1 MRATEFTETSCPRT
15 KAKECSCSKVKS
27 ITESKETVIA
37 QCELEHSETVK
48 GTILFIQA
56 PGTDTLIKGQVT
68 GLTPGDHGF
77 HIHEFGDIRSQDGK
91 SAGGHYNPDGFPH
104 ALPPEKKR
112 HAGSFGNL
120 ISDPNGNVDTTFRD
134 NTFSV
139 TGQFN
144 PVLGRSVVVHA
155 KRDDGGQPTG
165 NAGARIGFGVIGI
178 SKN

>member
-1 MRATEFTETSCPRT
+1 MNKFLVVFLFLLISCQNSLPQNINAVAVIQPGNGYNVRGNVLFEQDG
-15 KAKECSCSKVKS
+15 AK
-27 ITESKETVIA
+27 VIINVNI
-37 QCELEHSETVK
+37 S
-48 GTILFIQA
+48 
-56 PGTDTLIKGQVT
+56 
-68 GLTPGDHGF
+68 GLNSNSYHGF

-91 SAGGHYNPDGFPH
+91 SAGGHFNPDGFPH

-120 ISDPNGNVDTTFRD
+120 ISDSNGNVDTTFTD
-134 NTFSV
+134 DTFSIS
-139 TGQFN
+139 GQFN
-144 PVLGRSVVVHA
+144 PALGRSIVVHA

>member
-1 MRATEFTETSCPRT
+1 MNKFFVTFLFLLISCQKSPPQNINAVAVIQPGNGYNARGNVLFEQNG
-15 KAKECSCSKVKS
+15 AEVIIKVNIS
-27 ITESKETVIA
+27 
-37 QCELEHSETVK
+37 
-48 GTILFIQA
+48 
-56 PGTDTLIKGQVT
+56 
-68 GLTPGDHGF
+68 GLNSNSYHGF

-91 SAGGHYNPDGFPH
+91 SAGGHFNPDGFPH

-120 ISDPNGNVDTTFRD
+120 ISDSNGNVDTTFTD
-134 NTFSV
+134 DTFSISD
-139 TGQFN
+139 QFN

-155 KRDDGGQPTG
+155 KKDDGGQPTG

>member
-1 MRATEFTETSCPRT
+1 MNKFFITFLFLLISCQNSPPQNVNAVAVIQPGNGYNARGDVLFEQDG
-15 KAKECSCSKVKS
+15 AEVIIKVNIS
-27 ITESKETVIA
+27 
-37 QCELEHSETVK
+37 
-48 GTILFIQA
+48 
-56 PGTDTLIKGQVT
+56 
-68 GLTPGDHGF
+68 GLNSNSYHGF

-91 SAGGHYNPDGFPH
+91 SAGGHYNPDDFPH

-120 ISDPNGNVDTTFRD
+120 ISDSNGNADTTFTD
-134 NTFSV
+134 DTFSIS
-139 TGQFN
+139 GQFN

>member
-1 MRATEFTETSCPRT
+1 MNKFFIAFLFLLISCQNSPPQNVNAVAVIQPGNGYNARGNVLFEQDG
-15 KAKECSCSKVKS
+15 AEVIIKVNIS
-27 ITESKETVIA
+27 
-37 QCELEHSETVK
+37 
-48 GTILFIQA
+48 
-56 PGTDTLIKGQVT
+56 
-68 GLTPGDHGF
+68 GLNSNSYHGF

-91 SAGGHYNPDGFPH
+91 SAGGHYNPDDFPH

-120 ISDPNGNVDTTFRD
+120 ISDPNGNVDTTFTD
-134 NTFSV
+134 DTFSIS
-139 TGQFN
+139 GHFN

>member
-1 MRATEFTETSCPRT
+1 MNKFFVAFLFLLISCQNSPPQNINAVAVIQPSNGYNARGNVLFEQDG
-15 KAKECSCSKVKS
+15 AEVIIKVNIS
-27 ITESKETVIA
+27 
-37 QCELEHSETVK
+37 
-48 GTILFIQA
+48 
-56 PGTDTLIKGQVT
+56 
-68 GLTPGDHGF
+68 GLNSNSYHGF

-120 ISDPNGNVDTTFRD
+120 ISDSNGNVDTTFTD
-134 NTFSV
+134 DTFSIS
-139 TGQFN
+139 GQFN

>member
-1 MRATEFTETSCPRT
+1 MNKFFVAFLFLLISCQNSPPQNINAVAVIQPSNGYNARGNVLFEQDG
-15 KAKECSCSKVKS
+15 AEVIIKVNIS
-27 ITESKETVIA
+27 
-37 QCELEHSETVK
+37 
-48 GTILFIQA
+48 
-56 PGTDTLIKGQVT
+56 
-68 GLTPGDHGF
+68 GLNSNSYHGF

-91 SAGGHYNPDGFPH
+91 SAGGHFNPDGFPH

-120 ISDPNGNVDTTFRD
+120 ISDSNGNVDTTFTD
-134 NTFSV
+134 DTFSIS
-139 TGQFN
+139 GQFN

>member
-1 MRATEFTETSCPRT
+1 MNKFFIPFLILLISCQNSPPQNVNAVAVIQPGNGYNARGNVLFEQDG
-15 KAKECSCSKVKS
+15 AEVIVKVNIS
-27 ITESKETVIA
+27 
-37 QCELEHSETVK
+37 
-48 GTILFIQA
+48 
-56 PGTDTLIKGQVT
+56 
-68 GLTPGDHGF
+68 GLNSNSYHGF

-91 SAGGHYNPDGFPH
+91 SAGGHFNPDGFPH

-120 ISDPNGNVDTTFRD
+120 ISDSNGNVDTTFTD
-134 NTFSV
+134 VTFSIS
-139 TGQFN
+139 GQFN

>member
-1 MRATEFTETSCPRT
+1 MNKFFVAFLFLLISCQNSPPQNINAVAVIQPGNGYNARGNVLFEQDG
-15 KAKECSCSKVKS
+15 AEVIIKVNIS
-27 ITESKETVIA
+27 
-37 QCELEHSETVK
+37 
-48 GTILFIQA
+48 
-56 PGTDTLIKGQVT
+56 
-68 GLTPGDHGF
+68 GLNSNSYHGF

-91 SAGGHYNPDGFPH
+91 SAGGHFNPDGFPH

-120 ISDPNGNVDTTFRD
+120 ISDSNGNVDTTFTD
-134 NTFSV
+134 DTFSISD
-139 TGQFN
+139 QFN

-155 KRDDGGQPTG
+155 KKDDGGQPTG

>member
-1 MRATEFTETSCPRT
+1 MNKFFIAFLFLLISCQNSPQNVNAVAVIQPGNGYNARGNVLFEQDG
-15 KAKECSCSKVKS
+15 AEVIIKVNIS
-27 ITESKETVIA
+27 
-37 QCELEHSETVK
+37 
-48 GTILFIQA
+48 
-56 PGTDTLIKGQVT
+56 
-68 GLTPGDHGF
+68 GLNSNSYHGF

-91 SAGGHYNPDGFPH
+91 SAGGHYNPDDFPH

-120 ISDPNGNVDTTFRD
+120 ISDSNGNVDTTFTD
-134 NTFSV
+134 DTFSIS
-139 TGQFN
+139 GQFN

>member
-1 MRATEFTETSCPRT
+1 MNKFFIAFLFLLISCQNSPPQNVNAVAVIQPGNGYNARGHVLFEQ
-15 KAKECSCSKVKS
+15 AGAEVIIKVNIS
-27 ITESKETVIA
+27 
-37 QCELEHSETVK
+37 
-48 GTILFIQA
+48 
-56 PGTDTLIKGQVT
+56 
-68 GLTPGDHGF
+68 GLNSNSYHGF

-91 SAGGHYNPDGFPH
+91 SAGGHYNPDDFPH

-120 ISDPNGNVDTTFRD
+120 ISDSNGNVDTTFTD
-134 NTFSV
+134 DTFSIS
-139 TGQFN
+139 GQFN

>member
-1 MRATEFTETSCPRT
+1 MNKFFVTFLFLLISCQ
-15 KAKECSCSKVKS
+15 KS
-27 ITESKETVIA
+27 PPQNINAVAVIKPGNGYNA
-37 QCELEHSETVK
+37 RGNVLFEQDGAEL
-48 GTILFIQA
+48 IIQVN
-56 PGTDTLIKGQVT
+56 IS
-68 GLTPGDHGF
+68 GLNSNSYHGF

-120 ISDPNGNVDTTFRD
+120 ISDSNGNVDTTFTD
-134 NTFSV
+134 DTFSISD
-139 TGQFN
+139 QFN

-155 KRDDGGQPTG
+155 KKDDGGQPTG

>member
-1 MRATEFTETSCPRT
+1 MNRFFISFLFLLISCQNSQPQDVNAVAVIQPGNGYNARGSVLFEQDG
-15 KAKECSCSKVKS
+15 AEVIIKVNIS
-27 ITESKETVIA
+27 
-37 QCELEHSETVK
+37 
-48 GTILFIQA
+48 
-56 PGTDTLIKGQVT
+56 
-68 GLTPGDHGF
+68 GLNSNSYHGF

-91 SAGGHYNPDGFPH
+91 SAGGHYNPDDFPH

-120 ISDPNGNVDTTFRD
+120 ISDSNGNVDTTFTD
-134 NTFSV
+134 DTFSIS
-139 TGQFN
+139 GQFN

>member
-1 MRATEFTETSCPRT
+1 MNRFFISFLFLLISCQNSQPQDVNAVAVIQPGNGYNARGNVLFEQDG
-15 KAKECSCSKVKS
+15 AEVIIKVNIS
-27 ITESKETVIA
+27 
-37 QCELEHSETVK
+37 
-48 GTILFIQA
+48 
-56 PGTDTLIKGQVT
+56 
-68 GLTPGDHGF
+68 GLNSNSYHGF

-120 ISDPNGNVDTTFRD
+120 ISDSNGNVDTTFND
-134 NTFSV
+134 DTFSIS
-139 TGQFN
+139 GQFN

-165 NAGARIGFGVIGI
+165 NAGARIGFGVIGKP
-178 SKN
+178 KN

>member
-1 MRATEFTETSCPRT
+1 MNRFFISFLFLLISCQNSQPQDVNAVAVIQPGNGYNARGSVLFEQDG
-15 KAKECSCSKVKS
+15 AEVIIKVNIS
-27 ITESKETVIA
+27 
-37 QCELEHSETVK
+37 
-48 GTILFIQA
+48 
-56 PGTDTLIKGQVT
+56 
-68 GLTPGDHGF
+68 GLNSNSYHGF

-120 ISDPNGNVDTTFRD
+120 ISDSNGNVDTTFTD
-134 NTFSV
+134 DTFSISD
-139 TGQFN
+139 QFN

-155 KRDDGGQPTG
+155 KKDDGGQPTG

>member
-1 MRATEFTETSCPRT
+1 MNKFFVAFLFLLISCQNSPPQNVNAVAVIQPGNGYNARGNVLFEQDG
-15 KAKECSCSKVKS
+15 AEVIIKVNIS
-27 ITESKETVIA
+27 
-37 QCELEHSETVK
+37 
-48 GTILFIQA
+48 
-56 PGTDTLIKGQVT
+56 
-68 GLTPGDHGF
+68 GLNSNSYHGF

-120 ISDPNGNVDTTFRD
+120 ISDSNGNVDTTFTD
-134 NTFSV
+134 DTFSISE
-139 TGQFN
+139 QFN